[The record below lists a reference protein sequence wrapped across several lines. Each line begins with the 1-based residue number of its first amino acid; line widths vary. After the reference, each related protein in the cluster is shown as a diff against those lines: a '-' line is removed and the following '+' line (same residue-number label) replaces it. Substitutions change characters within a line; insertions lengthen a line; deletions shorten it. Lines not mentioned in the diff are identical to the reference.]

1 MNKKK
6 VLDFISNW
14 IWQLPQ
20 NLCGL
25 IYKYIS
31 KNNRIGKVETEVT
44 KSLGVEALI
53 KKSPG
58 GVSLG
63 KYIFL
68 APSGAKNNFTIDH
81 ECGHNIQS
89 KKWGPLYL
97 IVFGIPSVLHAL
109 LNGLLG
115 CCVRDGKYN
124 YYHFY
129 TESNANK
136 EIEDL
141 KFEKNIGKEW
151 L

>member
-1 MNKKK
+1 MVKT
-6 VLDFISNW
+6 FISEW

-31 KNNRIGKVETEVT
+31 KNNRINKVVTEVT

-58 GVSLG
+58 SVSLG

-68 APSGAKNNFTIDH
+68 SPSGAKNNFTIDH
-81 ECGHNIQS
+81 ECGHSIQS
-89 KKWGPLYL
+89 KKLGPLYL
-97 IVFGIPSVLHAL
+97 FIIGIPSILHAT
-109 LNGLLG
+109 LNGLFM
-115 CCVRDGKYN
+115 CCIKDGEYN

-129 TESNANK
+129 TEKNANK
-136 EIEDL
+136 QIEE
-141 KFEKNIGKEW
+141 FKNK

>member
-1 MNKKK
+1 MKSIIN
-6 VLDFISNW
+6 FISNW

-25 IYKYIS
+25 VYKYIS
-31 KNNRIGKVETEVT
+31 KNNRIDKVETEVT

-58 GVSLG
+58 SVSLG

-68 APSGAKNNFTIDH
+68 SPSGAKNNFTIDH

-89 KKWGPLYL
+89 KKYGPLYL
-97 IVFGIPSVLHAL
+97 IVFGIPSILHAS
-109 LNGLLG
+109 LNGIFM
-115 CCVRDGKYN
+115 CCVKEGKYN

-129 TESNANK
+129 TERYANNLIKDFK
-136 EIEDL
+136 EKYKI
-141 KFEKNIGKEW
+141 
-151 L
+151 

>member
-1 MNKKK
+1 MKTTLN
-6 VLDFISNW
+6 FISNW

-25 IYKYIS
+25 VYKYIS
-31 KNNRIGKVETEVT
+31 KNNRINKVVTEVT

-58 GVSLG
+58 SVSLG

-68 APSGAKNNFTIDH
+68 SPSGAKNNFTIDH
-81 ECGHNIQS
+81 ECGHSIQS
-89 KKWGPLYL
+89 KKLGPLYL
-97 IVFGIPSVLHAL
+97 FIIGIPSILHAT
-109 LNGLLG
+109 LNGLFM
-115 CCVRDGKYN
+115 CCIKDGEYN

-129 TESNANK
+129 TEKNANK
-136 EIEDL
+136 QIEE
-141 KFEKNIGKEW
+141 FKNK